1 MEKVI
6 DWFQYGL
13 MLWLL
18 VNLLSPDSG
27 LFSYLQLRRNLSQ
40 HQENL
45 DVLNH
50 DLSML
55 ESQIQWLD
63 EPQYRGMVVRT
74 QWGFIQAGDQQYGL
88 KGDESAA

>member
-18 VNLLSPDSG
+18 VNLFSPDSG

-74 QWGFIQAGDQQYGL
+74 QWGFIQAGDQQYG
-88 KGDESAA
+88 